1 MELNKSRDYNQE
13 LLKIEKILSEFEKN
27 YKRTI
32 QKESTLNFQN
42 YQDVRGFQEAY
53 NFVMVRYKLTHS
65 IKPCVAYVLV
75 NEMLDGWQRAKEI
88 VVFEALRVVDGDVEK
103 AKELLKPFY
112 EINKNIKKSRT
123 WADIEAQIRYE
134 KRKRTS
140 KKSCEYISGTLLC
153 VGCKSLCYQI
163 RGICSKKINEEKIRE
178 ANKVIRE
185 NQVNLLLKRV
195 LDEGLNLK
203 LSKKALDLYLYL
215 VKLYELT
222 GYRTLF
228 LSYKRITKEV
238 GIKQSRVKKYL
249 DELKEYQLI
258 TYDIPKKREKIDRNG
273 VKYLKVSEITL
284 LGLIKE
290 PKNQFQEYFYS

>member
-1 MELNKSRDYNQE
+1 MTIDKSRDYNQE
-13 LLKIEKILSEFEKN
+13 LLKIEKILTEFEKN

-32 QKESTLNFQN
+32 QKESTLNF
-42 YQDVRGFQEAY
+42 QDVRGFQEAY

-88 VVFEALRVVDGDVEK
+88 VVFEALRVVDGDIEK

-123 WADIEAQIRYE
+123 WADVEAQIRYE

-140 KKSCEYISGTLLC
+140 KKSCEYISGLLNC

-163 RGICSKKINEEKIRE
+163 RGLCGKKESKEKIRE

-185 NQVNLLLKRV
+185 NQAHLLLRRV

-203 LSKKALDLYLYL
+203 LSKKALDLYFYL
-215 VKLYELT
+215 VKLYELL

-238 GIKQSRVKKYL
+238 GIKQSRIKKYL
-249 DELKEYQLI
+249 DELKKYQLI
-258 TYDIPKKREKIDRNG
+258 TYEIPKKKERVNKNG

-284 LGLIKE
+284 LGLTKE
-290 PKNQFQEYFYS
+290 PKNQFQDYFYS